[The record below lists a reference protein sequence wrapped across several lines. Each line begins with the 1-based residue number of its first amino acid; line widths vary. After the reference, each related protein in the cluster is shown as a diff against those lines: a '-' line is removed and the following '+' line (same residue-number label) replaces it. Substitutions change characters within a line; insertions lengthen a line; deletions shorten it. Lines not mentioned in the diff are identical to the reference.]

1 MWTRSRGLREPF
13 HCALFYYPQAGIQE
27 RSTPASPGST
37 GRRWAR
43 QAAWADP
50 GPGQTQP
57 VRRLPEVP
65 WIRGPLGRLRP
76 LGLQRQIAAGN
87 VLLDELEELR
97 RLHPLPLLGQQP
109 E

>member
-13 HCALFYYPQAGIQE
+13 HCAQFYYSQAGIQE
-27 RSTPASPGST
+27 RSTPASPVST

-43 QAAWADP
+43 QAAWADF

-57 VRRLPEVP
+57 ERRLPEVP
-65 WIRGPLGRLRP
+65 WICGTLGLRP

-87 VLLDELEELR
+87 VLLDELEEFR
-97 RLHPLPLLGQQP
+97 CLHPLPLLGQQP